1 LWYGHVEEM
10 QNLKMPKRNVQATM
24 EETRKRGRLHLY
36 VFHTKRCGDEVEED
50 IKVMGM
56 KNRQA
61 IDRNSQARRK
71 TVLKAKVCNR
81 Q

>member
-1 LWYGHVEEM
+1 
-10 QNLKMPKRNVQATM
+10 MPKQNVQATM
-24 EETRKRGRLHLY
+24 EETRKRGRLYLY
-36 VFHTKRCGDEVEED
+36 VFHTKRCEDDVEED

-61 IDRNSQARRK
+61 VDRNSQAWRK

>member
-1 LWYGHVEEM
+1 M
-10 QNLKMPKRNVQATM
+10 QKVKMPKQNVQATM

-36 VFHTKRCGDEVEED
+36 VFYTKRCKDEVEED

-61 IDRNSQARRK
+61 MDRNNLAWRK
-71 TVLKAKVCNR
+71 TVLKAKVCKR

>member
-1 LWYGHVEEM
+1 M
-10 QNLKMPKRNVQATM
+10 QNLKMPKQTVQATM
-24 EETRKRGRLHLY
+24 EETKKRGRLHLY
-36 VFHTKRCGDEVEED
+36 VFYSKRRKDEVEED
-50 IKVMGM
+50 IKVTGV

-61 IDRNSQARRK
+61 MDRNSQAWRK